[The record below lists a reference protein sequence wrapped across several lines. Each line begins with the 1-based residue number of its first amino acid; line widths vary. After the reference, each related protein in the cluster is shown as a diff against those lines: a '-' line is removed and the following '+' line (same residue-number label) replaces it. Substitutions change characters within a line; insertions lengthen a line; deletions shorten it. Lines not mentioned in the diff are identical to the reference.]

1 MRRKSKRI
9 VNGVLK
15 LDTAHE
21 RKRDRPSLTEDKFD
35 KRLKAAASASLIKIK
50 KLAQDRDTSRDTPR
64 VHFLSLTA
72 PEYLRHE
79 ECIHTKKHN
88 IKTRLLL
95 TNTRTLNPTRIY
107 LATLEHPSTVIF
119 F

>member
-21 RKRDRPSLTEDKFD
+21 RRRDRPSLTEDKFD
-35 KRLKAAASASLIKIK
+35 ERLKAAASASLIKIK

-64 VHFLSLTA
+64 VQFLSLTA
-72 PEYLRHE
+72 PEE
-79 ECIHTKKHN
+79 S
-88 IKTRLLL
+88 KTRGMY
-95 TNTRTLNPTRIY
+95 THQRTQHKTFRGCYLPTQ
-107 LATLEHPSTVIF
+107 EH
-119 F
+119 